1 MAVVA
6 RSGVAMT
13 ATDTVFAGSI
23 PATYDRFLVP
33 MLFEP
38 YAADA
43 AERARQFAPLD
54 ILETAAG
61 TGVVTRAL
69 HEALPNA
76 KIVATDLNPAMLEVA
91 SQRLRSDKIRF
102 QAADAQDLPF
112 EDQSFDL
119 VVCQFGVMFYPD
131 KLAANREAFRVLRPG
146 GRYLLL
152 IWDAL
157 DKNPASKAIHEAVA
171 AEFPSDPPAF
181 LARVPFGYA
190 DLETVTADLMAAGF
204 DDLEFETI
212 AHRSRAPSAGD
223 AAAGMCQG
231 SPLRSEI
238 EARDHA
244 ALERV
249 TEAAAKALHPFEGP
263 DGLDAPMSA
272 HLVIATR

>member
-1 MAVVA
+1 
-6 RSGVAMT
+6 MT

-23 PATYDRFLVP
+23 PTTYERLMVP

-38 YAADA
+38 YAADV
-43 AERARQFAPLD
+43 AERARQFQPRD

-61 TGVVTRAL
+61 TGVVTEAL
-69 HEALPNA
+69 HRSLPDAN
-76 KIVATDLNPAMLEVA
+76 IVATDLNPAMLEVA
-91 SQRLRSDKIRF
+91 AKRLHSDKVRF

-112 EDQSFDL
+112 DDQSFDL
-119 VVCQFGVMFYPD
+119 VVCQFGVMFFPD
-131 KLAANREAFRVLRPG
+131 KLDANREAFRLLRPG
-146 GRYLLL
+146 GRYLLV
-152 IWDAL
+152 IWDSL

-190 DLETVTADLMAAGF
+190 DMELVTADLMAVGF

-212 AHRSRAPSAGD
+212 GHRSLAPSALD

-249 TEAAAKALHPFEGP
+249 TEAAAKALEQFEGP
-263 DGLDAPMSA
+263 NGLNAPMSA
-272 HLVIATR
+272 HLVIATK

>member
-1 MAVVA
+1 
-6 RSGVAMT
+6 MT

-23 PATYDRFLVP
+23 PVAYDRFLVP

-38 YAADA
+38 YAADL
-43 AERARQFAPLD
+43 AERAKSYSPRD

-69 HEALPNA
+69 HRALDGA
-76 KIVATDLNPAMLEVA
+76 RIVATDLNPAMLEVA
-91 SQRLRSDKIRF
+91 AERLRSDRVRY

-112 EDQSFDL
+112 DDQCFDL

-131 KLAANREAFRVLRPG
+131 KLGANREAFRVLRPG
-146 GRYLLL
+146 GRYLLA
-152 IWDAL
+152 IWDTL
-157 DKNPASKAIHEAVA
+157 DKNPASKAIQDAVA
-171 AEFPSDPPAF
+171 AEFPDDPPAF

-190 DLETVTADLMAAGF
+190 DMEIVTADLMAAGF

-212 AHRSRAPSAGD
+212 AHRSRAPSALD
-223 AAAGMCQG
+223 AATGMCQG

-238 EARDHA
+238 EARDHS

-249 TEAAAKALHPFEGP
+249 TEAAAKALHRFEGSS
-263 DGLDAPMSA
+263 GFDAPMSA
-272 HLVIATR
+272 HLVTATK